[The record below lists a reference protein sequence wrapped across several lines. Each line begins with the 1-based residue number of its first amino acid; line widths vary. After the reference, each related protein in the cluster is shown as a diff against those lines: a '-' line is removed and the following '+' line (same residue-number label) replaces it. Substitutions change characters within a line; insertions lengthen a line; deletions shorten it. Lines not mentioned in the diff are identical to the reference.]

1 MYSITLFCSLLYRL
15 WQANS
20 QMSTRLVAH
29 ACLACG
35 ELPNESA
42 HREPFSRA
50 LGEEDGRI
58 LPALVPPTSL
68 PDASNTE

>member
-1 MYSITLFCSLLYRL
+1 
-15 WQANS
+15 
-20 QMSTRLVAH
+20 MSMRLVAH

-50 LGEEDGRI
+50 LGEEDGRT
-58 LPALVPPTSL
+58 LEGLFPPTSL